1 MDGSLR
7 RASGVTDSAP
17 EFVTLTL
24 DRRRFLV
31 LLGGVA
37 ALGALRPPLAWA
49 ERLSARAASPPW
61 TLPDALPDGP
71 IESARAL
78 IGAAIL
84 APSYWNSQ
92 PWRFEVDG
100 PELRLTLDPS
110 RVMPAVDP
118 DQRFA
123 QISLGAALENLL
135 IAARAWGLQ
144 PNVRYLPWGTRPRA
158 GSPLVAASITW
169 APGEPRRDRP
179 LFQALPQRR
188 SNPHHYDGRAIT
200 MAQRAA
206 LLAQVPEDLSL
217 HWLDDRA
224 EIHRVARIVREA
236 MLSRTREDGAQAE
249 RFRWLRLSDADE
261 RRMGDGVTPE
271 RIGLSG
277 PLGWLAA
284 HTLHPHGH
292 GFGWGTSSL
301 AHEAED
307 AVRSAGALALL
318 TAPQKQD
325 ATFLLAGQAYE
336 RLALKATTFGLA
348 QQPLSAAI
356 ESEPHRAVLARA
368 FGAAGE
374 DPLLL
379 VRLGRAHP
387 VPPTARR
394 TVALVSTYRTS

>member
-1 MDGSLR
+1 MS
-7 RASGVTDSAP
+7 VTGRSSRTLAIPSAAWKSA
-17 EFVTLTL
+17 V
-24 DRRRFLV
+24 V
-31 LLGGVA
+31 IS
-37 ALGALRPPLAWA
+37 PLAIT
-49 ERLSARAASPPW
+49 ARQ
-61 TLPDALPDGP
+61 TR
-71 IESARAL
+71 AR
-78 IGAAIL
+78 
-84 APSYWNSQ
+84 S
-92 PWRFEVDG
+92 
-100 PELRLTLDPS
+100 S
-110 RVMPAVDP
+110 RS
-118 DQRFA
+118 RG
-123 QISLGAALENLL
+123 SR
-135 IAARAWGLQ
+135 AR
-144 PNVRYLPWGTRPRA
+144 T
-158 GSPLVAASITW
+158 
-169 APGEPRRDRP
+169 
-179 LFQALPQRR
+179 
-188 SNPHHYDGRAIT
+188 
-200 MAQRAA
+200 
-206 LLAQVPEDLSL
+206 
-217 HWLDDRA
+217 
-224 EIHRVARIVREA
+224 
-236 MLSRTREDGAQAE
+236 
-249 RFRWLRLSDADE
+249 
-261 RRMGDGVTPE
+261 